1 MAVCR
6 RASQGLLRHHLKTAL
21 DCWQAYRATPPLLTR
36 ATSSLP
42 GTPHLT
48 PAIQGRLDEIAAR
61 HAALV
66 RDSLAP
72 SFSRLPPQEMARLA
86 RDIAEL
92 EPVVE
97 AAARL
102 ARRRA
107 ELEEVAAM
115 ARDPGEEEDLR
126 AAAAAE
132 RDELAAALP
141 ALESA
146 VLLSLVP
153 PDAADGRGVV
163 LEVRAGTGGDEACLF
178 AADLFGMYAAHAAA
192 RGWRWEVL
200 EHARGEA
207 GGVRAASAA
216 VSAPPGA
223 PGVYGRLKHESG
235 VHRVQRVPATEAS
248 GRVHTSA
255 ASVAVLPQAAA
266 VEVDLREED
275 LRVDVFRASGAGG
288 QHVNTTNSAVRVTHL
303 PTGLAVAI
311 QDERSQHKNRAKALQ
326 VLRARLYD
334 SRRREAEQAH
344 AADRKAQVGSGDRS
358 ERIRTYNFQQGRVT
372 DHRVGLTLHGME
384 AVLVQ
389 GDIDPFID
397 ALALDHQMRLLA
409 SLGA

>member
-21 DCWQAYRATPPLLTR
+21 DCWQAYRANPPVLTR

-192 RGWRWEVL
+192 RGWRWE
-200 EHARGEA
+200 
-207 GGVRAASAA
+207 
-216 VSAPPGA
+216 
-223 PGVYGRLKHESG
+223 SG

-344 AADRKAQVGSGDRS
+344 AADRKAQ
-358 ERIRTYNFQQGRVT
+358 GRVT